1 MMKNHDHQIKGEL
14 EHAELVKR
22 IWPEFWREVDFA
34 MLLSLDDI
42 EGDPR
47 DLGEKIQALWA
58 NELTEQR
65 ENQS

>member
-1 MMKNHDHQIKGEL
+1 MTDHQLKREL
-14 EHAELVKR
+14 DREELVKR
-22 IWPEFWREVDFA
+22 IWPEFWREVDFETIIT
-34 MLLSLDDI
+34 LDDV